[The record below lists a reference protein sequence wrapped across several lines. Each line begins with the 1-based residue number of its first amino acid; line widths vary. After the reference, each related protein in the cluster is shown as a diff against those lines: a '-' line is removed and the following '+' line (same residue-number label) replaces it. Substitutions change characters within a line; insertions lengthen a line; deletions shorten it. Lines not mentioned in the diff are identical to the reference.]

1 VPEARETLER
11 VPNRLART
19 VIVANGAGAVTVF
32 LYLQFV
38 APGALSRGS
47 AQGTGDALISA
58 GVFVAYMLVTLFVGL
73 RWGPPR
79 RPPDWM
85 MDPRAPTPAE
95 RRIVLRLPTIFAEVS
110 MLGWIGAA
118 VIFGALNMAFGNPAV
133 ADLRVV
139 GGILMGG
146 LVSAA
151 VTYAVA
157 EREVRPWVVLAL
169 AGRPDPTEGGASI
182 HDRLL
187 RAWMVGSGIP
197 LVAIGLTPLAR
208 TGHQTTNLVLPI
220 AFLAVVGLGVGYLL
234 SRETAAAVSEPM
246 RAVRRALDAVGDG
259 DLSVEVVVDDPGEI
273 GELQAGVNDMVV
285 GLRERR
291 QLEDLFGRHVGEDV
305 ARQAM
310 EHGVALGGE
319 QRVVSVFFVDLI
331 GSTALAAV
339 RPATEIVDLLN
350 RLFGAVVRVV
360 EREGGWVNKFE
371 GDGALCVFGAPV
383 EHSDHPARALRAARA
398 LRNALAAEAVER
410 PDLDAAIGVSTGAVV
425 AGNVGTLARYEFTV
439 VGDAVN
445 EAARL
450 TDLAK
455 GRPQRVLASRA
466 SVGHAG
472 ADEARHWSPAGAVEL
487 RGRSVPTEVMVP
499 VVGPDPGS
507 AAGDSRDDR
516 QRLAVGD
523 RGVEALE
530 EADVLVGEEDVHE
543 AP

>member
-1 VPEARETLER
+1 MPEPREPLER
-11 VPNRLART
+11 VPRRLARA
-19 VIVANGAGAVTVF
+19 VIGANGAGAVTVF

-47 AQGTGDALISA
+47 AQGTGDAMISA
-58 GVFVAYMLVTLFVGL
+58 GVFVAYLLATLVAGL

-79 RPPDWM
+79 RCPAWILDG
-85 MDPRAPTPAE
+85 RAPTE
-95 RRIVLRLPTIFAEVS
+95 SDRRAVLGLPTRLAEVS
-110 MLGWIGAA
+110 MFGWIGAA
-118 VIFGALNMAFGNPAV
+118 ILFGALNMAFGNPAV

-151 VTYAVA
+151 AAYAVA
-157 EREVRPWVVLAL
+157 EREIRPWVVLSL
-169 AGRPDPTEGGASI
+169 AGRPEPAEGGATI

-208 TGHQTTNLVLPI
+208 TGHQGVNLVLPV

-234 SRETAAAVSEPM
+234 ARETATAVSEPL
-246 RAVRRALDAVGDG
+246 RAVREALGSVGGG
-259 DLSVEVVVDDPGEI
+259 DLSVEVEVDDPGEI
-273 GELQAGVNDMVV
+273 GELQAGVNDMVL

-291 QLEDLFGRHVGEDV
+291 RLEDLFGRHVGEEV

-310 EHGVALGGE
+310 EQGVGLGGS
-319 QRVVSVFFVDLI
+319 QRVVSVLFVDLI
-331 GSTALAAV
+331 GSTTLAAT

-350 RLFGAVVRVV
+350 RLFGAVVQVA
-360 EREGGWVNKFE
+360 EEEGGWVNKFE

-383 EHSDHPARALRAARA
+383 EHPDHPARALRAARA
-398 LRNALAAEAVER
+398 LRHALAAEALQR

-450 TDLAK
+450 TELAK
-455 GRPQRVLASRA
+455 GRPERVLASRA
-466 SVGHAG
+466 AVSHAG
-472 ADEARHWSPAGAVEL
+472 ATEARRWSSVGPVEL
-487 RGRSVPTEVMVP
+487 RGRTAPTEVMVP
-499 VVGPDPGS
+499 AAPAATS
-507 AAGDSRDDR
+507 AAGDCGDDR
-516 QRLAVGD
+516 QRLAVGH